1 MSKVDENAVE
11 KAIPN
16 GYHGEELNQKV
27 VTLSRMTKVLDTAD
41 YEYGHLVACNVTW
54 NQATSGNFGINTEA
68 GSALTKEHH
77 R

>member
-41 YEYGHLVACNVTW
+41 YEYGHLVACNVT
-54 NQATSGNFGINTEA
+54 
-68 GSALTKEHH
+68 
-77 R
+77 